1 MKRIVFLI
9 ACTILLMGC
18 GPNSAEKQQQLQSKT
33 YECEHFSLSYPEG
46 YYLEEEPAAED
57 DFHTL
62 MIGKD
67 SLDDNM
73 TTIQWESPNTFPGTV
88 KDFVTVFVYQ
98 EINDYEQSN
107 TFYDV
112 MLEDSTYKIDG
123 HPTHSITSV
132 FTEGED
138 TIIQS
143 RIGLIIPQKCD
154 MMIVQRVNSKKSQDD
169 VEIMGDIV
177 KSIRFKE

>member
-1 MKRIVFLI
+1 MKRILFLSVC
-9 ACTILLMGC
+9 ALMVAGC
-18 GPNSAEKQQQLQSKT
+18 GSNNTEITESKSQT
-33 YECEHFSLSYPEG
+33 YECELFSLSYSEG
-46 YYLEEEPAAED
+46 YYLEEKPAAED
-57 DFHTL
+57 GFHTL
-62 MIGKD
+62 IIGKD
-67 SLDDNM
+67 SLDENM

-112 MLEDSTYKIDG
+112 MTEDSTYKIDG

-154 MMIVQRVNSKKSQDD
+154 MMIVQRVNTRRPEDEVKAMG
-169 VEIMGDIV
+169 EIV
-177 KSIRFKE
+177 NSIKFKE